1 LVEHGTFSK
10 DDHKQR
16 KLATL
21 QKTFALRQDDV
32 EAVVQRLIAMI
43 FREWLHS
50 DTPVAQL
57 AQRAREMADYYSVP
71 PDELRRPAILSFQ
84 GAVDTA
90 LDDQL
95 LSKEEETK
103 LVLWQREFALTQ
115 AELGESFTRV
125 VKAGILRDVD
135 AGIIN
140 PRLDVEGLSINLL
153 RGEVVLWLFDG
164 VELHEIKSRTSY
176 VGGSHGVSIR
186 IVKGFYYRVGAFRG
200 ERVQTQ
206 NLVLQDIG
214 SLIITNRNVYFS
226 GDKKSMRIRLKK
238 IVSVQGYSDGIAIT
252 RESVNPKPLT
262 FKLDDPWFASNL
274 ILRLGAA

>member
-1 LVEHGTFSK
+1 
-10 DDHKQR
+10 
-16 KLATL
+16 
-21 QKTFALRQDDV
+21 
-32 EAVVQRLIAMI
+32 MI